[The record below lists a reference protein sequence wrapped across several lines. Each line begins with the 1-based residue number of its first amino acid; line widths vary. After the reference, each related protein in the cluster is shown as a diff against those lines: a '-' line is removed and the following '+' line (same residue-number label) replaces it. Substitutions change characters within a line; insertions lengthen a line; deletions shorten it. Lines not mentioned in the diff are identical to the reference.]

1 MRRSLA
7 LLAVII
13 ALQLGL
19 AGWLLADHRRGAAEA
34 RLAPDLTVV
43 TPSHWRP
50 ATLGRQITVMTY
62 NLQEG
67 FSRDD
72 RFDLERQA
80 AAIEAEHP
88 DVVVVQEVSRG
99 WLVAAGA
106 DEVLWLSQRLG
117 MQAVFGANSD
127 DGLWGNA
134 ILSRAPLQDAA
145 REQYTTTQNLKRS
158 VVAARVDTAAGPLW
172 LFGTHLD
179 NPVGAT
185 DVRLSQTRELIRFW
199 NNRSPALVLGDLN
212 ADPGDPVFGLFTS
225 AGLVDLD
232 RQLPPGASTSSDQRL
247 IDHIL
252 ATPNLTLQSIRVP
265 DTWASDHRP
274 LVARVSLP

>member
-1 MRRSLA
+1 MRRSVA

-13 ALQLGL
+13 ALQVGL
-19 AGWLLADHRRGAAEA
+19 AGWLLADHRSGAAGA

-50 ATLGRQITVMTY
+50 ATLGRQLTVMTY

-80 AAIEAEHP
+80 AAIAAERP

-117 MQAVFGANSD
+117 MQAIFGANSD

-134 ILSRAPLQDAA
+134 ILSRAPLTDAA
-145 REQYTTTQNLKRS
+145 REQYTSTQNLKRS
-158 VVAARVDTAAGPLW
+158 VVSARVETAAGPLW
-172 LFGTHLD
+172 IYGTHLD

-185 DVRLSQTRELIRFW
+185 QVRL
-199 NNRSPALVLGDLN
+199 
-212 ADPGDPVFGLFTS
+212 
-225 AGLVDLD
+225 
-232 RQLPPGASTSSDQRL
+232 DQ
-247 IDHIL
+247 
-252 ATPNLTLQSIRVP
+252 
-265 DTWASDHRP
+265 
-274 LVARVSLP
+274 